1 MHTWVVREISR
12 YRFGQLV
19 QDAVDTLP
27 DKLLRHL
34 DNVVIQI
41 ADRDP
46 EDPGLLGVYQGIA
59 LTERGSDYTFALP
72 DTITI
77 FRKAILDVCSDEAE
91 VAHEV
96 AVTVVH
102 EIGHHF
108 GIEEARLHELG
119 WG

>member
-1 MHTWVVREISR
+1 MPEISR

-19 QDAVDTLP
+19 DDALDTLP
-27 DKLLRHL
+27 DELLRL
-34 DNVVIQI
+34 VDNVVIQI
-41 ADRDP
+41 AERHVD
-46 EDPGLLGVYQGIA
+46 EPGLLGIYEGVA
-59 LTERGSDYTFALP
+59 LTERGNDYTFSLP

-77 FRKAILDVCSDEAE
+77 FRKAILDICDDEGE

>member
-1 MHTWVVREISR
+1 VLELSR

-19 QDAVDTLP
+19 QDALDTLP
-27 DKLLRHL
+27 EVLLRLL
-34 DNVVIQI
+34 DNVVIQV
-41 ADRDP
+41 ADRDA
-46 EDPGLLGVYQGIA
+46 EDPGLLGVYQGVA
-59 LTERGSDYTFALP
+59 LTERGNDYTFTLP

-77 FRKAILDVCSDEAE
+77 FRQAILDVCSDEAE

-108 GIEEARLHELG
+108 GIEETRLHELG

>member
-1 MHTWVVREISR
+1 VLDIPQDQFEI
-12 YRFGQLV
+12 LV
-19 QDAVDTLP
+19 GEALDSIPAE
-27 DKLLRHL
+27 LLNL
-34 DNVVIQI
+34 LNNVVIQV

-46 EDPGLLGVYQGIA
+46 SDPFLLGLYEGTA
-59 LTERGSDYTFALP
+59 LTDRDSDYTFALP

-77 FRKAILDVCSDEAE
+77 FRLALLEMCADAGE
-91 VAHEV
+91 VAREV

-108 GIEEARLHELG
+108 GIAEYRLHELG

>member
-1 MHTWVVREISR
+1 MLQLSR
-12 YRFGQLV
+12 ARFGQLV
-19 QDAVDTLP
+19 DDALDTLP
-27 DKLLRHL
+27 VELLRLL

-41 ADRDP
+41 AERDAGEP
-46 EDPGLLGVYQGIA
+46 SLLGVYHGVS
-59 LTERGSDYTFALP
+59 LTERGHDYTFALP

-77 FRKAILDVCSDEAE
+77 FRQAILDVCDDEAQ

-108 GIEEARLHELG
+108 GIAEARLHELG